1 MRAALST
8 LDVARPRDLG
18 HALELLHAS
27 LGDGRLVPLA
37 GGTDLFVTLNSGV
50 VPGRRFLDLWGLR
63 ELRGV
68 RERGGRLVLG
78 ALTTFSEIREH
89 ALVRRRYPALAAA
102 AAEVGAWQ
110 IQNRGTLG
118 GNIANASPAGD
129 SLPVLLVLEA
139 VVHARSVRGAREV
152 PFTALFRGYRDL
164 ALEPDE
170 LIAAVSLPPA
180 PARAKQFFR
189 KVGTRRAQS
198 ISKVVLAGL
207 LRLGRDGRVDL
218 ARVALGSVAPVTLR
232 AGRTEHA
239 LLGAR
244 PSVAAAAAA
253 RAALLED
260 IAPIDDIRS
269 DREYRRRVS
278 GNVLEQ
284 FLRVAEPRFARR

>member
-1 MRAALST
+1 M
-8 LDVARPRDLG
+8 
-18 HALELLHAS
+18 
-27 LGDGRLVPLA
+27 
-37 GGTDLFVTLNSGV
+37 
-50 VPGRRFLDLWGLR
+50 
-63 ELRGV
+63 
-68 RERGGRLVLG
+68 
-78 ALTTFSEIREH
+78 
-89 ALVRRRYPALAAA
+89 RRRYPALAAA
-102 AAEVGAWQ
+102 AAEIGAWQ

-129 SLPVLLVLEA
+129 SLPVLLALEA
-139 VVHARSVRGAREV
+139 VVHARSVRGTREV

-170 LIAAVSLPPA
+170 LIVGVSLPPA

-232 AGRTEHA
+232 ARGAERV
-239 LLGAR
+239 LLGVR
-244 PSVAAAAAA
+244 PSATAAAAA

-284 FLRVAEPRFARR
+284 FLRVVEPRFSRH

>member
-1 MRAALST
+1 MRAALSA
-8 LDVARPRDLG
+8 LEVVRPRDLA
-18 HALELLHAS
+18 HALKLLHAS
-27 LGDGRLVPLA
+27 LGAGRLVPLA
-37 GGTDLFVTLNSGV
+37 GGTDLFVTLNSGL
-50 VPGRRFLDLWGLR
+50 VPGRHFLDLWGLR

-68 RERGGRLVLG
+68 REQGGRLVLG

-89 ALVRRRYPALAAA
+89 AQVRRRYPALAAA
-102 AAEVGAWQ
+102 AAEIGAWQ

-129 SLPVLLVLEA
+129 SLPVLLALEA
-139 VVHARSVRGAREV
+139 VVHARSVRGTREV
-152 PFTALFRGYRDL
+152 AFTTLFRGYRDL

-198 ISKVVLAGL
+198 ISKVVFAGL

-218 ARVALGSVAPVTLR
+218 ARIALGSVAPVTLR
-232 AGRTEHA
+232 AERAERA
-239 LLGAR
+239 LLGVR
-244 PSVAAAAAA
+244 PSAAAAAAA

-278 GNVLEQ
+278 GNLLEQ
-284 FLRVAEPRFARR
+284 FLRVEEPRFARR

>member
-8 LDVARPRDLG
+8 LEVARPRDLA
-18 HALELLHAS
+18 HALKLLHAS

-50 VPGRRFLDLWGLR
+50 VSGRRFLDLWGLR

-68 RERGGRLVLG
+68 REQGGRLVLG

-129 SLPVLLVLEA
+129 SLPVLLALEA
-139 VVHARSVRGAREV
+139 VVHARSVRGMREV

-170 LIAAVSLPPA
+170 LIAAVSLSPA

-232 AGRTEHA
+232 AGRAEHA
-239 LLGAR
+239 LLGAL

-253 RAALLED
+253 RLALLED

-269 DREYRRRVS
+269 DREYRRWVS

>member
-8 LDVARPRDLG
+8 LEVARPRDLA
-18 HALELLHAS
+18 HALKLLHAS
-27 LGDGRLVPLA
+27 LGTGRLVPLA
-37 GGTDLFVTLNSGV
+37 GGTDLFVTLNSGI
-50 VPGRRFLDLWGLR
+50 VPGRRFLDLGGLR

-68 RERGGRLVLG
+68 REQGGRLVLG

-102 AAEVGAWQ
+102 AAEIGAWQ

-129 SLPVLLVLEA
+129 SLPVLLTLEA
-139 VVHARSVRGAREV
+139 VVHARSVRGTREV

-170 LIAAVSLPPA
+170 LIAAVSLLPA

-198 ISKVVLAGL
+198 ISKVVFAGL

-232 AGRTEHA
+232 AGRAEHA

-244 PSVAAAAAA
+244 PSAAVAAAA

-278 GNVLEQ
+278 GNVFEQ